1 MKQIDIGIKDDA
13 ATIGIVRPEFI
24 STTLDWWPLETR
36 AWGNSSVIHA
46 DLTHP
51 NLIAAAAGLS
61 PLFIRVGGS
70 QADSAIYNISS
81 STTTE
86 EEASRFAKACDKNPQ
101 LCLATQRWEEVLK
114 FAQDAG
120 ARIVFTLAYIRH
132 TKDES
137 GRNDQQDWDS
147 TNARQLL
154 QYTAQSKYANTVFGF
169 ELGNEVTHK
178 GKVENVTRLVNAYAE
193 LRQIIDETWS
203 SNDNDISR
211 PKPKILGPASTGQS
225 ITTKLLKALG
235 SHVDITT
242 YHKYHGGGK
251 EEKLVKHA
259 KSTSIIQHPRN
270 FHGISSTANK
280 YMDVPEVWVGEGAM
294 AYNSGRQN
302 VTDSFLGSFWF
313 TNLLG
318 AISKSVPHTVY
329 CRQALVG
336 GHYELISHE
345 TMKAMPDYWVAHLWK
360 KLVGTKSIGPIT
372 SPSRKDVPDEYTFG
386 CCKEPGYDTLLIHA
400 FCAKDEA
407 ANPMFVVTNF
417 DKKSSF
423 NLSIPVGTQITKYIL
438 TGKGSSRESKS
449 VILNGNQLLAIDNG
463 QLPAIVGEDTDD
475 LAVVLPPASIA
486 FIVVHGYQVGEC
498 VSPHNVTAATG
509 TSPVVVDYASS
520 TLLEEQ
526 HQIATSD
533 GDGDNAVPFIA
544 NESELNSPAVFQEI
558 HRLFLSQMVGAVVF
572 FAFVLCMR
580 KRGRQSRQ

>member
-1 MKQIDIGIKDDA
+1 MKQIEIGIKEDA
-13 ATIGIVRPEFI
+13 STIGIVRPEFI
-24 STTLDWWPLETR
+24 STTLDWWPLKTR

-51 NLIAAAAGLS
+51 NLIAAAAGLN

-70 QADSAIYNISS
+70 QADSAIYNVASK
-81 STTTE
+81 
-86 EEASRFAKACDKNPQ
+86 EEANRFAKACDKNPQ
-101 LCLATQRWEEVLK
+101 LCMTTQRWEEVLK

-132 TKDES
+132 TKDEL
-137 GRNDQQDWDS
+137 GQNDQQDWDS

-154 QYTAQSKYANTVFGF
+154 QYTAQSKYSNTVFGF

-193 LRQIIDETWS
+193 LRQIIDEAWS
-203 SNDNDISR
+203 STDNDLSR

-235 SHVDITT
+235 SHVDIAT

-259 KSTSIIQHPRN
+259 KSTFIIQHPRN
-270 FHGISSTANK
+270 FHEISNAVKKN
-280 YMDVPEVWVGEGAM
+280 MDVPEVWVGEGAM

-302 VTDSFLGSFWF
+302 VTDSFIGSFWF

-345 TMKAMPDYWVAHLWK
+345 TMKAMPDYWIAYLWK
-360 KLVGTKSIGPIT
+360 KLIGPKSIGPVI
-372 SPSRKDVPDEYTFG
+372 SPSREDIPDEYTFG
-386 CCKEPGYDTLLIHA
+386 CCEEPGYDTLLIHA
-400 FCAKDEA
+400 FCAKEEA
-407 ANPMFVVTNF
+407 PNAIFVVTNF
-417 DKKSSF
+417 DKRSSF
-423 NLSIPVGTQITKYIL
+423 NINITIGTKITKYIL

-449 VILNGNQLLAIDNG
+449 VILNGKQLLTIDNG
-463 QLPAIVGEDTDD
+463 QLPEIVGEDTDD
-475 LAVVLPPASIA
+475 LVAVLPPASIA
-486 FIVVHGYQVGEC
+486 FIVVHGFHVSEC
-498 VSPHNVTAATG
+498 ASPNNITTETG
-509 TSPVVVDYASS
+509 TSPVIVDYTSSSS

-533 GDGDNAVPFIA
+533 GDGDNTVFFAA
-544 NESELNSPAVFQEI
+544 SESELNGTAVFQEI
-558 HRLFLSQMVGAVVF
+558 QRLFLSQLVGMVVF
-572 FAFVLCMR
+572 FAFILCLR
-580 KRGRQSRQ
+580 KRGRQSRT